1 MGAPPT
7 NQHRIE
13 MLEQGLGD
21 LRTTMAEQIAVSVQA
36 AAQEMQKS
44 LITQLTNSLEQTSQR
59 LEDRVARSR
68 EKQDV
73 FMNLLKGEQEKF
85 QEEIRSTLTSFK
97 PTETL
102 QGEVVK
108 PSPEFRFGQGRLRS
122 FVDEEGGSGVGSGR
136 FVDDGI
142 GSGHGG
148 VNPDGWILR
157 AERYFK
163 FYRLTEEE
171 QVEAAVVSLD
181 GDALLWYQW
190 EHGRRPIHRWE
201 ELKGM
206 LLRQFRPTSAG
217 SLHEQWLDHYQT
229 TDVVEY
235 RRRFIELMAPLGS
248 IPEEIAKGQYLAGL
262 KDDVKAEVRLLGPRS
277 LDHAMDLS
285 VKVEEKLRAGP
296 NVKRAGSFMSSHS
309 GSSNFSSFKSQNMS
323 VSPSTRTSS
332 IVSHTSSSPSMTPTH
347 TSSTFPVA
355 KPIGAVRKLSDKELQ
370 AKRAKGEC
378 FRCDEKWSAGHRCK
392 NRELSVILLHGDEG
406 DDEISDIFE
415 GVPVTDEI
423 PECETV
429 RPEISLNSV
438 VGITNPKT
446 MKMLGEVMGQKV
458 VVMVDPGATHN
469 FISLEAVEKLGLPL
483 LPSKGFGVSLG
494 TGADVR
500 GEGECRAVV
509 LQLQGITVIENYLPL
524 QLGNSDLILG
534 VQWLEKLGTVSAN
547 WKTLTLKFKL
557 GQDNVVLKGDP
568 ALGRTMIS
576 LKAMIR
582 TIKKGGDGFMVE
594 CNHLGA
600 NVGEKVN
607 EETPK
612 EVPQYLEATLRQHT
626 KVFQMPLGLPPCRGH
641 EHCITLKDGTNPIS
655 VRPYRYPQSQKDEI
669 EGLIRDMLQAGI
681 IQESKSPFS
690 SPILLVIKK
699 DGSWRFCVDY
709 RALNKATVPDKY
721 PIPAIEELLD
731 ELHGAKVFSKLD
743 LKSGYHQ
750 IQIRSEDVPKTAFRS
765 HEGHYEFLVM
775 PFGLMNAPAT
785 FQALMNTVFKPFL
798 RKFVWSSLTI
808 SSSIAPQKSN
818 TWSI

>member
-1 MGAPPT
+1 M
-7 NQHRIE
+7 
-13 MLEQGLGD
+13 
-21 LRTTMAEQIAVSVQA
+21 
-36 AAQEMQKS
+36 
-44 LITQLTNSLEQTSQR
+44 
-59 LEDRVARSR
+59 
-68 EKQDV
+68 
-73 FMNLLKGEQEKF
+73 
-85 QEEIRSTLTSFK
+85 
-97 PTETL
+97 
-102 QGEVVK
+102 
-108 PSPEFRFGQGRLRS
+108 
-122 FVDEEGGSGVGSGR
+122 
-136 FVDDGI
+136 
-142 GSGHGG
+142 
-148 VNPDGWILR
+148 
-157 AERYFK
+157 
-163 FYRLTEEE
+163 
-171 QVEAAVVSLD
+171 EAAVVSLD

-235 RRRFIELMAPLGS
+235 RRRFIELMAPLGG
-248 IPEEIAKGQYLAGL
+248 IPEEIAKGQYLTGL
-262 KDDVKAEVRLLGPRS
+262 KEDVKAEVRLLGPRS

-296 NVKRAGSFMSSHS
+296 NVKRAGSFMSSHL
-309 GSSNFSSFKSQNMS
+309 GNSNFSSFKSQNSS
-323 VSPSTRTSS
+323 VSPSTSTSS
-332 IVSHTSSSPSMTPTH
+332 VISHTSSSPSMTPARTGN
-347 TSSTFPVA
+347 TLPVA

-378 FRCDEKWSAGHRCK
+378 FRCDEKWSAGHRCRQ
-392 NRELSVILLHGDEG
+392 RELSVILLQGDEG
-406 DDEISDIFE
+406 DDEISDAFE
-415 GVPVTDEI
+415 VVQVKDETS
-423 PECETV
+423 ESDSV

-446 MKMLGEVMGQKV
+446 MKMLGEIMGQKV

-469 FISLEAVEKLGLPL
+469 FISLAAVERLGLPL
-483 LPSKGFGVSLG
+483 IPSKGFGVSLG
-494 TGADVR
+494 TGAYVR
-500 GEGECRAVV
+500 GDGECMGVV

-534 VQWLEKLGTVSAN
+534 IQWLEKLGTISTN

-557 GQDNVVLKGDP
+557 GQDNVVLKGDL

-576 LKAMIR
+576 LKAMMR
-582 TIKKGGDGFMVE
+582 TIKKGGEGFMVE
-594 CNHLGA
+594 CNHLGVPVT
-600 NVGEKVN
+600 VGQKVN
-607 EETPK
+607 EESPK
-612 EVPQYLEATLRQHT
+612 EVPKYLEATLRQHT
-626 KVFQMPLGLPPCRGH
+626 EVFQMPSGLPPSRGH
-641 EHCITLKDGTNPIS
+641 EHCITLKEGTNPVS

-690 SPILLVIKK
+690 SPILLVKKK

-750 IQIRSEDVPKTAFRS
+750 IRIRSEDVPKTAFRS

-785 FQALMNTVFKPFL
+785 FQALMNTVFKSLL
-798 RKFVWSSLTI
+798 RKFVLVFFDDILVYSPTEEQHREHLNTVLETLRTHQLYANGKKCEFGQPQLAYLGHIISADGVAVDPDKIKAMEVWPLPRNLKELKGFLGLTGYYRKF
-808 SSSIAPQKSN
+808 IAGYATIARPLTDETRKDQFGWTPEASFAFERLKHAMTRAPILVMPNFKLSFVIETDASGFGLGAVLLQEGHPVAYFSN
-818 TWSI
+818 TS